1 MCVRGCL
8 ILLIGGLVLLFYCCC
23 LFFICL
29 KLLFLYIVAD
39 VLNCAFGLCV
49 CCMCFTGCGAVGVYL
64 SMKCGFLY
72 SFLKIRELCKG
83 CL

>member
-1 MCVRGCL
+1 M
-8 ILLIGGLVLLFYCCC
+8 LLFYCCC
-23 LFFICL
+23 LFFICF
-29 KLLFLYIVAD
+29 KLLFLFIVAD
-39 VLNCAFGLCV
+39 VLNCASELWV

-64 SMKCGFLY
+64 LMKCGFLY